1 MHVTGGQVRVTRELA
16 LPALRALPWRAPAAG
31 AGIGLLIVGVPRLAG
46 AVPDAWLALTLL
58 RAAILAHALGLAFLL
73 DDPARHTTATVP
85 TRRALRTALRLAL
98 VAPLTAL
105 WWTAVLLLVPSR
117 IRPPVG
123 ALTLEAAA
131 ACVLALAAGA
141 AAVRLTEAPAPGPS
155 VAAAF
160 LFTAVVTP
168 LLLPDR
174 WDLLV
179 PPGDERWGAAH
190 ERWAWLLAGA
200 ALLWGLCLPEP
211 VRRRPGI
218 ARIRFPSGTSSPSRT
233 W

>member
-1 MHVTGGQVRVTRELA
+1 MRVTRELA
-16 LPALRALPWRAPAAG
+16 LPVLRALPWRAQAAG
-31 AGIGLLIVGVPRLAG
+31 AGLGLLIAGASRLAG
-46 AVPDAWLALTLL
+46 GTPDAPLALTLL
-58 RAAILAHALGLAFLL
+58 RTAILAHALGLAFLL

-98 VAPLTAL
+98 VAPVTAL
-105 WWTAVLLLVPSR
+105 WWTAALLLVPSQV
-117 IRPPVG
+117 RPPVG

-141 AAVRLTEAPAPGPS
+141 VAVRLTDAPVPGPS

-179 PPGDERWGAAH
+179 PLGDERWGAAH
-190 ERWAWLLAGA
+190 ERWAWVPAGA
-200 ALLWGLCLPEP
+200 AVLWALCLPEP
-211 VRRRPGI
+211 VRRRPRI

-233 W
+233 